1 MDNDLDA
8 VEKITS
14 KIFEIKQDLKE
25 NDYLELMNICKE
37 LDNYREPKIP
47 HRIYFSITTSYSIE
61 NKAEIYR
68 SSFYLR
74 ALGKVEIN
82 EIGSYNNNECSLYNN
97 LIENGFILRDMLQI
111 QAFSYYISNHIKE
124 LSEIIDS
131 ESAVESITVNDSI
144 IEPYYVR
151 KEKENEINNTYPIN
165 IDMDV

>member
-1 MDNDLDA
+1 MNDLDA

-37 LDNYREPKIP
+37 LNEYKEPKIP
-47 HRIYFSITTSYSIE
+47 HRIYFSITTSYSVE
-61 NKAEIYR
+61 NKAEIFR
-68 SSFYLR
+68 NSFYLR

-82 EIGSYNNNECSLYNN
+82 EIAKYNNNESYLYNN
-97 LIENGFILRDMLQI
+97 LIENGFILRDMRQI

-131 ESAVESITVNDSI
+131 ESVVESVTVNDTV
-144 IEPYYVR
+144 IEPYFVR
-151 KEKENEINNTYPIN
+151 KERENEDYDTYPLN
-165 IDMDV
+165 IEMDI